1 MDKIKT
7 ENYHKGR
14 YGENIA
20 KEYLI
25 KKGFVFIE
33 ANFEV
38 DIGEIDLIMSDEKW
52 LVFVEVKYKSDDRM
66 GIPEEMI
73 DRRKISQVKRVAEIF
88 LMKNPEIRKNF
99 EKYRID
105 AVCILGEKIN
115 YYKNL
120 E

>member
-1 MDKIKT
+1 MKT
-7 ENYHKGR
+7 KEENYHKGK

-33 ANFEV
+33 ANFENK
-38 DIGEIDLIMSDEKW
+38 IGEIDLIMSDNDW
-52 LVFVEVKYKSDDRM
+52 LVFIEVKYKSDDRL

-73 DRRKISQVKRVAEIF
+73 SKRKIWQVKRTAESY
-88 LMKNPEIRKNF
+88 LVEKKREINF
-99 EKYRID
+99 FKKYRID

-115 YYKNL
+115 YYENI